1 MKDKIITAIL
11 VLIVGLFLL
20 PLAKFNDQQET
31 QELKGFS
38 ARDIQFIESVGFVDN
53 LDGSWTFV
61 FGGPT
66 PTKIYYFDYQPYAI
80 NGGVFR
86 GKLNGLQVLGGTSI
100 AMYTLEDR
108 IVATTTIVLWG
119 GDVS

>member
-20 PLAKFNDQQET
+20 PLAKFNDQQDT

-38 ARDIQFIESVGFVDN
+38 ARDIQYIESVGFIDN
-53 LDGSWTFV
+53 NNGSWTLTLSALPSNNNFYV
-61 FGGPT
+61 
-66 PTKIYYFDYQPYAI
+66 FDYQPLGI
-80 NGGVFR
+80 SGKITHFKSNGGAQAFVIYY
-86 GKLNGLQVLGGTSI
+86 GVNISIISGGTF
-100 AMYTLEDR
+100 
-108 IVATTTIVLWG
+108 TIWG